1 MLMKQGHDLNS
12 EAGNPSFSG
21 VTRQLILEIVK
32 NILIVEVKGYCTVYP
47 SRSRWLQG
55 IKM

>member
-12 EAGNPSFSG
+12 ETGNPSFSG

-47 SRSRWLQG
+47 SRSR
-55 IKM
+55 